1 MSTLL
6 EIAEAQIQG
15 NNSNE
20 VDLVVDKH

>member
-1 MSTLL
+1 VSTLL

-20 VDLVVDKH
+20 VDLVVDLH